1 MNKKNS
7 RDYVKSTTS
16 VWQYYNGG
24 DQIKNLFEDA
34 RFVTNEAIR
43 LGNKQ
48 NLTAKRSF
56 HDNLYNIIDGGNLPS
71 KIKQSQIYKAH
82 SLLKAMRT
90 NIRKGEKTSIPYVWK
105 SAMYITNQSYK
116 IKKNHVI
123 LRLSSKK
130 NIKIKIK
137 LNKYII
143 KKLQDAKTG
152 TIILTP
158 EKIVISITRYVKKRE
173 KAGYIA
179 MDINHE
185 NVTTFDDA
193 GVLTV
198 IDTSQILKAS
208 QISRDRQKGFQRDD
222 VRIRKKI
229 AGQCG
234 KKSHDR
240 TQDVIHKTMKAIT
253 KTGKIPIREDLEGL
267 VKQNR
272 KNKNKGKNANFKA
285 HSWNY
290 YEFGRQIDYKA
301 KMNGTDV
308 IKINP
313 AGTSTRCV
321 VCGERLISEERRQ
334 MRCPNGYASM
344 DRDKHAAIHIYCRG
358 IKRPKAGLDGD
369 AHEAMKM
376 LRHGSKS
383 LVEVVLADAFQKST
397 SKDVG
402 VK

>member
-34 RFVTNEAIR
+34 RHVTNEAIR

-90 NIRKGEKTSIPYVWK
+90 NIRKGEKASIPYVWK

-116 IKKNHVI
+116 IKKNHVV

-130 NIKIKIK
+130 NIRIKIK
-137 LNKYII
+137 LNKYVLEKIR
-143 KKLQDAKTG
+143 DAKTG

-158 EKIVISITRYVKKRE
+158 EKIVISITRYVKKRQNT
-173 KAGYIA
+173 GYIS
-179 MDINHE
+179 MDENYN
-185 NVTTFDDA
+185 NVTTFDDS
-193 GVLTV
+193 GTLVV
-198 IDTSQILKAS
+198 IDTSAILKS
-208 QISRDRQKGFQRDD
+208 KEISRNRLKKFKRND

-240 TQDVIHKTMKAIT
+240 TIDIVHKTTKAIIN
-253 KTGKIPIREDLEGL
+253 TGKTPIREDLEGL

-321 VCGERLISEERRQ
+321 VCGERLIAEERRQ
-334 MRCPNGYASM
+334 MRCPSGYASM

-358 IKRPKAGLDGD
+358 IKGLKAGLDGN
-369 AHEAMKM
+369 AHEAMVEVS
-376 LRHGSKS
+376 HGRKS
-383 LVEVVLADAFQKST
+383 LVEVVSVDASQKST